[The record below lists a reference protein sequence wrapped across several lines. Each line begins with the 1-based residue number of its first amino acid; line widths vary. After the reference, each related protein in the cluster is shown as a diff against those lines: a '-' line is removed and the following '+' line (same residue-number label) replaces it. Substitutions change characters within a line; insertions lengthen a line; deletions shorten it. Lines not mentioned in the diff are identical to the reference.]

1 MEKTKLIKV
10 VQDIRNLA
18 DDIEAMLDSANDP
31 KNENLPK
38 AEPAAKEEPK
48 KPEVSLE
55 KVRGSLAEKSRSGKT
70 TEVRELI
77 KKYGANKLSEIDPV
91 HYADLLK
98 DAEEL

>member
-10 VQDIRNLA
+10 VQDIRTLA
-18 DDIEAMLDSANDP
+18 DDIEAMLDSTDSP
-31 KNENLPK
+31 KIEEQPNV
-38 AEPAAKEEPK
+38 EPVAKEEPK

-55 KVRGSLAEKSRSGKT
+55 KVRGALAEKSRSGKT
-70 TEVRELI
+70 AEVRELI
-77 KKYGANKLSEIDPV
+77 LKYGADKLSAVDPA